1 MKKNIERILF
11 WFRDVEGKNQ
21 LLNDQFFPLATLLS
35 RLLREKY
42 EGKKIQF
49 INIDFSSE
57 ETYKLNPAI
66 QMNHTHYAAAMGGH
80 LRYYG
85 VIDFKAFEKI
95 NGIDKI
101 KFIWEKANEYLQAA
115 SKAIKNEQLLN
126 ASEYSYKKG
135 LEINLNPD
143 YRMIQTDV
151 VVHSLPMKAAVWV
164 NFKNDGMYS
173 KLTLEK
179 NEVIIFEKEIDKTKN
194 GVEFFLEMYK
204 KIEVNGNT
212 IIVKGSKDVKY
223 LPLRIPID
231 EEAIKV

>member
-1 MKKNIERILF
+1 MF

-35 RLLREKY
+35 RLLKEKY
-42 EGKKIQF
+42 DGKKIQF

-57 ETYKLNPAI
+57 EAYKLNPVI
-66 QMNHTHYAAAMGGH
+66 RMNYTHYASVMGGH

-85 VIDFKAFEKI
+85 VIDFKAFDKLTD
-95 NGIDKI
+95 IDKK
-101 KFIWEKANEYLQAA
+101 KFIWEKAHEYLQVA
-115 SKAIKNEQLLN
+115 SKTIKNEQLLI

-135 LEINLNPD
+135 IEINLNPD
-143 YRMIQTDV
+143 YRMIETDV
-151 VVHSLPMKAAVWV
+151 MVHSLPMKAAVWV

-179 NEVIIFEKEIDKTKN
+179 NGLIIFEKEIDKTKN

-204 KIEVNGNT
+204 KIEVKGNT